1 MKTSELNLQEI
12 AIFEGVDEK
21 YIEEFLASGKLIDL
35 QAGDYLFHQNDIGD
49 TMYIIQSGKLQIT
62 VSEKNPANNL
72 PSNKVLG
79 TFESGVLI
87 GELCVFGQVKRSAS
101 ISALT
106 DAKLLKLDGEDF
118 RIRIY
123 SKELDALLIC
133 YNIAKV
139 LSQRLYTADSKL

>member
-35 QAGDYLFHQNDIGD
+35 KAGDYLFHQNDIGD

-62 VSEKNPANNL
+62 VSEKNPTNNL

-79 TFESGVLI
+79 NFESGVLI

-106 DAKLLKLDGEDF
+106 DAKLLKFDGEDF

-139 LSQRLYTADSKL
+139 LSQRLYTTDSKL